1 MQTKDLQDLL
11 FAVMPQWY
19 CHIAKPFKQMMH
31 SGVSLDMYYCIR
43 ILQQL
48 GDTSMTELARWMR
61 MPKQRMTKLAD
72 QLIDLQFVE
81 RVPDP
86 DDRRI
91 VRLRATDKARE
102 YADRFLSQDAA
113 AYRELFDGLSEN
125 DRRDFGEALQT
136 LRRIFDKLP
145 NRDIERV

>member
-1 MQTKDLQDLL
+1 MQTDALQDLL

-43 ILQQL
+43 ILQQV
-48 GDTSMTELARWMR
+48 DTASMTELARRMR

-72 QLIDLQFVE
+72 QLIEMRFVE

-91 VRLRATDKARE
+91 VRLRCTENARE
-102 YADRFLSQDAA
+102 YVDRFLSKDAA
-113 AYRELFDGLSEN
+113 EYRALFDGMCEA
-125 DRRDFGEALQT
+125 DRRDFGDALQT
-136 LRRIFDKLP
+136 LQRIFAKLP
-145 NRDIERV
+145 DRE